1 MCFIFTFFDLHL
13 TRSFHWSG
21 GPCKAIAPLYKEL
34 SESYDN
40 IVFLK
45 VDVDENAETAM
56 KYQVSAMPTFLF
68 IKRGEIVDKIMGA
81 NPTKLKELLDELA

>member
-1 MCFIFTFFDLHL
+1 MYSHSLHSL
-13 TRSFHWSG
+13 G
-21 GPCKAIAPLYKEL
+21 GPCRAIAPLYKEL